1 MQIKL
6 LIVDDEP
13 IICRGL
19 QSTVPWA
26 SIGVEVIGEA
36 YDGLEALE
44 LIARQEVD
52 VVITDICMPEMD
64 GLELTRVLRE
74 QKPDIKV
81 IIVSGYDEFEY
92 ARQAMRL
99 GVEDFLLKPVNVEEL
114 MGMVERIS
122 EQKSREKEEERTR
135 IQDNAVKW
143 LSGLMQGDT
152 TYSEADLG
160 LFSQVDAPA
169 RFHVIASQMDCYS
182 EWLER
187 SEETERDSL
196 QPYWR
201 EHIQSCLASN
211 GISTVSYY
219 FHRNLLLTLCM
230 EPEGIEESQYTGIL
244 YQVAEQWIGPES
256 LYLGISEPFLEMGEA
271 RAACYAAIQTL
282 QYRLLCPGSSVIQ
295 AAEAKQLQLS
305 RPALSA
311 VQHEKKVIEALIQG
325 DEMATE
331 QGFEEW
337 LEYYRSTGCLLK
349 EFLQAYEALRAL
361 IHHLWPNGALKEGL
375 DGQSAD
381 LTGIDLNVLNTWE
394 AIERCICEDFGRLS
408 RVALSLNEGKNHW
421 VIEQSRKH
429 IIEHQYTDIKASDVA
444 ARLQLTPNYFSMIFK
459 QNAGRSFTE
468 YLNEMRIDRAKQLL
482 SHSSDRVFEIA
493 EKVGYKEYKYFVT
506 MFKTNTGLTPTDYR
520 KRYTQ

>member
-1 MQIKL
+1 MRIKL

-13 IICRGL
+13 VICRGL

-44 LIARQEVD
+44 MIAQHDVD

-64 GLELTRVLRE
+64 GLELTRELRK

-99 GVEDFLLKPVNVEEL
+99 GVEDFLLKPVNVDEL
-114 MGMVERIS
+114 MAMVERIS
-122 EQKSREKEEERTR
+122 DQKIREKEEERTR
-135 IQDNAVKW
+135 NQDNAVKW
-143 LSGLMQGDT
+143 LSGLMQGET
-152 TYSEADLG
+152 AHSEADLG
-160 LFSQVDAPA
+160 LFLQVEGPVH
-169 RFHVIASQMDCYS
+169 FHVIASQMDRYS

-187 SEETERDSL
+187 SEEVERDSL
-196 QPYWR
+196 QRHWR
-201 EHIQSCLASN
+201 EHIQSCLAGN
-211 GISTVSYY
+211 EIAVVSYY

-230 EPEGIEESQYTGIL
+230 EPEGMEERQFTDVL
-244 YQVAEQWIGPES
+244 YQVAEQWLGPEP
-256 LYLGISEPFLEMGEA
+256 LYLGVSEPFLEMGEA

-282 QYRLLCPGSSVIQ
+282 QYRQLCPGSNVIQ
-295 AAEAKQLQLS
+295 AVDAKLLQLS
-305 RPALSA
+305 RPPFSA

-325 DEMATE
+325 DAMATE

-349 EFLQAYEALRAL
+349 EFLQAYGALRTL

-381 LTGIDLNVLNTWE
+381 LTGIDLNVRNTRE
-394 AIERCICEDFGRLS
+394 SIERYICEDFGRLS
-408 RVALSLNEGKNHW
+408 QVALSLNEGKNHW

-520 KRYTQ
+520 KLYTQ